1 VEASGQSVEVR
12 VNRALIDMDKS
23 IEKIVIGWIIGGW
36 RGEGESALSL
46 DVCEMQVFGR
56 GGWHGG
62 NEALW

>member
-1 VEASGQSVEVR
+1 MEASGQSVEVR

-36 RGEGESALSL
+36 RGECESALSL

-56 GGWHGG
+56 GGRHGG